1 MNQSLNGTC
10 RKFGK
15 LSTQFNILIAVMTT
29 VIVTIMILLSGM
41 VTRNNV
47 NGELIDQAIIGT
59 NLLEYELSLHEVAA
73 MEDKTEIL
81 DRLKQITGC
90 EFTIFNGDMREFTT
104 IIMDGK
110 RVVGTA
116 LDPKIA
122 DIVLNQGQSYIGEA
136 DILGEAHITS
146 YIPHKDENGQI
157 TGVVFAGILA
167 SANDAAISAALTISM
182 FVGIGLILVVCI
194 LAKIMISKSVAKPLA
209 RVMAAADN
217 MANGNMNFD
226 LDIDANNE
234 IGQLG
239 RVFNEMKTS
248 LSTINALLVD
258 VLSKISDGQWNVDIG
273 NSSLYV
279 GDWQQLYKSLDT
291 MTISVRDA
299 LIQVSSSAGLITSNV
314 ASVSGGAQALAD
326 GAVDQAGSVESLSRN
341 LQQISAQIEVNSQNT
356 RKVNDIALIS
366 GEVTE
371 STLADMKHMLD
382 AMQQISSTS
391 EDIGK
396 VIKVID
402 DIAFQTNIL
411 ALNAAVEA
419 ARAGSAGKGF
429 AVVAEEVRNLA
440 QKSSEAAQ
448 NTSQLIEHSIGA
460 VEVGESIAQKANTSF
475 EDLADKVHQMVTII
489 DQIAK
494 ATEEQALGIKNISGG
509 IEQISSVVQANT
521 AMSEESAA
529 ASQEL
534 ALQADTLHSLVG
546 KFNL

>member
-1 MNQSLNGTC
+1 MNKPNFGR

-15 LSTQFNILIAVMTT
+15 LSNQFNLLIAVMTT
-29 VIVTIMILLSGM
+29 LIVTVMILISGA
-41 VTRNNV
+41 VTRSNINV
-47 NGELIDQAIIGT
+47 ELIDQAVVGT
-59 NLLEYELSLHEVAA
+59 NLLEYELSLHSSDSG
-73 MEDKTEIL
+73 EDKTEIL

-90 EFTIFNGDMREFTT
+90 EFTIFNGDVREFTT
-104 IIMDGK
+104 IVIDGK
-110 RVVGTA
+110 RVVGTT
-116 LDPKIA
+116 LDPSIA
-122 DIVLNQGQSYIGEA
+122 DIVLRQGKSYTGEA
-136 DILGEAHITS
+136 EILGEPHITS
-146 YIPHKDENGQI
+146 YIPHLDENGEI
-157 TGVVFAGILA
+157 VGVVFAGILA
-167 SANDAAISAALTISM
+167 SANDAAINTALTTSM

-194 LAKIMISKSVAKPLA
+194 LAKIMINRSVAKPLDN
-209 RVMAAADN
+209 VMMAANN
-217 MANGNMNFD
+217 MANGRMSFD
-226 LDIDANNE
+226 LDINANNE

-239 RVFNEMKTS
+239 LVFNEMKTS
-248 LSTINALLVD
+248 LSTINSLLVD
-258 VLSKISDGQWNVDIG
+258 VLSKIAKGQWNVEIG

-291 MTISVRDA
+291 MTYSVRDA
-299 LIQVSSSAGLITSNV
+299 LIQVSSSAGLISSNV
-314 ASVSGGAQALAD
+314 TSVSGGAQALAE
-326 GAVDQAGSVESLSRN
+326 GSIDQAGSVESLSQN
-341 LQQISAQIEVNSQNT
+341 LQQISEQIEVNSQNT

-366 GEVTE
+366 GQVTE
-371 STLADMKHMLD
+371 NTLADMKHMLD
-382 AMQQISSTS
+382 AMQQISNTS

-460 VEVGESIAQKANTSF
+460 VAVGEGIAKKANSSF
-475 EDLADKVHQMVTII
+475 EDLADKVHQMVAII
-489 DQIAK
+489 DQIAI

-534 ALQADTLHSLVG
+534 ALQADTLHSLVE
-546 KFNL
+546 KFDL